1 MSIQER
7 INAQYTME
15 NIEMIRKKDLECT
28 LGQVEINTEG
38 IS

>member
-15 NIEMIRKKDLECT
+15 NIEMTRKKDLEFT

-38 IS
+38 TS

>member
-15 NIEMIRKKDLECT
+15 NIEMIRKKDLEFT

-38 IS
+38 TS